1 MNLVTKLALFS
12 LVASAPAARALE
24 PKEEV
29 EVTAG
34 AVTSLSC
41 ALAAQKTG
49 DLSLLTACPLA
60 ETKTGLVI
68 FDVAEK
74 QIYMTS
80 KKKLAQHE
88 LESAYGG
95 GSIDFVAVVRKVDK
109 AGVALVD
116 VSEYSVTKKKKP
128 GSFKG
133 CL

>member
-1 MNLVTKLALFS
+1 MKKLTLAAL
-12 LVASAPAARALE
+12 LLASSAALAVE
-24 PKEEV
+24 PTEEV

-49 DLSLLTACPLA
+49 DLSLLNACPLS
-60 ETKTGLVI
+60 ETKTGIVI

-80 KKKLAQHE
+80 KKKVARHE

-95 GSIDFVAVVRKVDK
+95 GSIDFVALVKSVNK
-109 AGVALVD
+109 AGIATVD
-116 VSEYSVTKKKKP
+116 VSEYSITKKKKA